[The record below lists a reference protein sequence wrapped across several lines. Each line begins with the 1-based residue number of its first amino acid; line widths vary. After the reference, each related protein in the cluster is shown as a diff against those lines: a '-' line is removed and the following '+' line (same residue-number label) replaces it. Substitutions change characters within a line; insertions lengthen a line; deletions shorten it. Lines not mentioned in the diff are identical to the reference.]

1 MPQAPEDLRSTG
13 QSGRAVVV
21 RRWRRAHRAIASWPQ
36 FPLAAGFVVGDQ
48 SRRRDHPGRRAP
60 PAASQTHNPL
70 AVAMAAFLQRLPWL
84 LFGLYAGGVADR
96 LNRRAI
102 VITTGPVRVAILL
115 LLTAWILMHR
125 VDILVVSRED
135 AEQMPNDAD
144 RAGTP
149 AGVFGAELRFYRTR
163 AGLSQ
168 KDLAARATVSHDV
181 ISKIETG
188 ERPPA
193 EDFPPRLDAVSELDT
208 RGALTR
214 LWDHLKKGHKQRRYG
229 WLQQWADIEARA
241 TVLRWYEPLVV
252 PGLLQTED
260 YARAILSARPDG
272 NLDDLD
278 EQVAARLA
286 RQAILD
292 RTGAPQLWCILDE
305 GVLHRALGGSK
316 VMRSQL
322 YRLAEVAEHPKTTIQ
337 VIRSGG

>member
-1 MPQAPEDLRSTG
+1 
-13 QSGRAVVV
+13 
-21 RRWRRAHRAIASWPQ
+21 
-36 FPLAAGFVVGDQ
+36 
-48 SRRRDHPGRRAP
+48 
-60 PAASQTHNPL
+60 
-70 AVAMAAFLQRLPWL
+70 
-84 LFGLYAGGVADR
+84 
-96 LNRRAI
+96 
-102 VITTGPVRVAILL
+102 
-115 LLTAWILMHR
+115 
-125 VDILVVSRED
+125 
-135 AEQMPNDAD
+135 MPNDAD

-168 KDLAARATVSHDV
+168 KDLAARANVSHDV

-193 EDFPPRLDAVSELDT
+193 EDFPPRLDAIPELDT
-208 RGALTR
+208 SGALTR
-214 LWDHLKKGHKQRRYG
+214 LWDHLKKGQKQRLYG
-229 WLQQWADIEARA
+229 WFQEWADIEAQA

-286 RQAILD
+286 RQAVLD
-292 RTGAPQLWCILDE
+292 RTGAPQLWCVLDE
-305 GVLHRALGGSK
+305 GVLHRAIGGSK

-337 VIRSGG
+337 VIRTGGAHAGLLGALRHRGPRRQAARGLPGDGSGGAWSPTAPRWQVMSLFVSIDSGHRPSRGPRPAT

>member
-1 MPQAPEDLRSTG
+1 M
-13 QSGRAVVV
+13 
-21 RRWRRAHRAIASWPQ
+21 
-36 FPLAAGFVVGDQ
+36 
-48 SRRRDHPGRRAP
+48 
-60 PAASQTHNPL
+60 
-70 AVAMAAFLQRLPWL
+70 
-84 LFGLYAGGVADR
+84 
-96 LNRRAI
+96 
-102 VITTGPVRVAILL
+102 
-115 LLTAWILMHR
+115 
-125 VDILVVSRED
+125 
-135 AEQMPNDAD
+135 
-144 RAGTP
+144 
-149 AGVFGAELRFYRTR
+149 FGAELRFYRTR
-163 AGLSQ
+163 AGLPQ

-193 EDFPPRLDAVSELDT
+193 GDFPPRLDAVPELDT

-214 LWDHLKKGHKQRRYG
+214 LWDHLKKGHKQRLYG
-229 WLQQWADIEARA
+229 WFQQWAGIEARA

-305 GVLHRALGGSK
+305 GVLHRAIGGSK

-322 YRLAEVAEHPKTTIQ
+322 YRLAEVAGAPQDHHPGHPLRRRPRRPAGALRHRGPRRQ
-337 VIRSGG
+337 AARGLPGDGSGGRGHRQLLGGRSCRSSFR

>member
-1 MPQAPEDLRSTG
+1 
-13 QSGRAVVV
+13 
-21 RRWRRAHRAIASWPQ
+21 
-36 FPLAAGFVVGDQ
+36 
-48 SRRRDHPGRRAP
+48 
-60 PAASQTHNPL
+60 
-70 AVAMAAFLQRLPWL
+70 
-84 LFGLYAGGVADR
+84 
-96 LNRRAI
+96 
-102 VITTGPVRVAILL
+102 
-115 LLTAWILMHR
+115 
-125 VDILVVSRED
+125 
-135 AEQMPNDAD
+135 MPNDAD

-168 KDLAARATVSHDV
+168 KDLAARANVSHDV

-193 EDFPPRLDAVSELDT
+193 EDFPPRLDAIPELDT

-214 LWDHLKKGHKQRRYG
+214 LWDHLKKGQKQRLYG
-229 WLQQWADIEARA
+229 WFQEWADIEAQA

-286 RQAILD
+286 RQAVLD
-292 RTGAPQLWCILDE
+292 RTGAPQLWCVLDE
-305 GVLHRALGGSK
+305 GVLYHAIGGPK

-322 YRLAEVAEHPKTTIQ
+322 YHLAEVAEHPKTTIQ
-337 VIRSGG
+337 VIRTGGAHAGLLGGFIIADLDGKPPVAYLETAAQGHITDSPSVAGHVALTFDRLRAGAESWSASRDLIRKVAEDRGT

>member
-1 MPQAPEDLRSTG
+1 
-13 QSGRAVVV
+13 
-21 RRWRRAHRAIASWPQ
+21 
-36 FPLAAGFVVGDQ
+36 
-48 SRRRDHPGRRAP
+48 
-60 PAASQTHNPL
+60 
-70 AVAMAAFLQRLPWL
+70 
-84 LFGLYAGGVADR
+84 
-96 LNRRAI
+96 
-102 VITTGPVRVAILL
+102 
-115 LLTAWILMHR
+115 
-125 VDILVVSRED
+125 
-135 AEQMPNDAD
+135 MPNDAG

-168 KDLAARATVSHDV
+168 KDLAARANVSHDV

-193 EDFPPRLDAVSELDT
+193 EDFPPRLDAVPELDT

-214 LWDHLKKGHKQRRYG
+214 LWDHLKKGRKQRLYG
-229 WLQQWADIEARA
+229 WFQQWAGIEARA

-252 PGLLQTED
+252 PGLLQTEE
-260 YARAILSARPDG
+260 YARAILCARPDG

-292 RTGAPQLWCILDE
+292 RTSAPQLWCILDE
-305 GVLHRALGGSK
+305 GVLHRAIGGSK

-322 YRLAEVAEHPKTTIQ
+322 YRRPDVAA
-337 VIRSGG
+337 RSALTRPTGRAGNVPATGHAR